1 MDYSII
7 DIPKSRLLEIKQL
20 WEKLNQIHLLDS
32 VYFKDHYKSFTF
44 EMRIE
49 SFIKIDDENIKI
61 SIILNDDKIFGYCVS
76 AISEAKGEL
85 ESLYVSDEIRKSGY
99 GKILVQSHID
109 WMKQNNCKKI
119 TVAVLHG
126 HDSALGFYHKMGF
139 YERLVEMEYKA

>member
-7 DIPKSRLLEIKQL
+7 DIPKSRLPEIKQL

-61 SIILNDDKIFGYCVS
+61 SIIVNGDKTYGYCVS

-85 ESLYVSDEIRKSGY
+85 ESRLEREGLKAHVIAVE
-99 GKILVQSHID
+99 
-109 WMKQNNCKKI
+109 
-119 TVAVLHG
+119 TV
-126 HDSALGFYHKMGF
+126 DKMTDRQVAAKVR
-139 YERLVEMEYKA
+139 ERFPA

>member
-1 MDYSII
+1 MGYALI
-7 DIPKSRLLEIKQL
+7 DIPKSRLPDIKHL

-32 VYFKDHYKSFTF
+32 VYFKDHYQTFTF

-61 SIILNDDKIFGYCVS
+61 STIVNDDEIYGYCVS
-76 AISEAKGEL
+76 AISNAKGEI

-109 WMKQNNCKKI
+109 WMKQNNCGKI
-119 TVAVLHG
+119 AVTVSYG
-126 HDSALGFYHKMGF
+126 HDSAMGFYHKMGF
-139 YERLVEMEYKA
+139 YERLIEMEYKL